1 MKRTLVLTATVIGL
15 VVLITM
21 QLPSSSAST
30 SVNYFSGYFDCQGT
44 LIVSIHNATG
54 GTKIAKVTFR
64 HENSSVKPPVSGD
77 GTLTALARSAS
88 STTYDCSG
96 SDAGDLQVRTSST
109 GVMPSAEFTL
119 EGGPKT
125 VIPAGAWRM
134 LVKR

>member
-1 MKRTLVLTATVIGL
+1 MKRTLVLIAALMGL

-30 SVNYFSGYFDCQGT
+30 SVNYFSGYFDCEGT
-44 LIVSIHNATG
+44 LTVSIHNATG
-54 GTKIAKVTFR
+54 STKTAKVTFR
-64 HENSSVKPPVSGD
+64 IDNGVIHLPTSGD
-77 GTLTALARSAS
+77 GTLSAAKLS
-88 STTYDCSG
+88 AASTTYNCSG
-96 SDAGDLQVRTSST
+96 GSAGDLQIRTSST
-109 GVMPSAEFTL
+109 GVIPSAELTL